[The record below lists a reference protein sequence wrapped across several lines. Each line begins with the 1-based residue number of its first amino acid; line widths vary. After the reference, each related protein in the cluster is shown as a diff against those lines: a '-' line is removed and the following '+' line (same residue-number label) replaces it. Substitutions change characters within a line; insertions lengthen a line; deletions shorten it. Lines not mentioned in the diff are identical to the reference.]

1 MKFKTFQVNMATV
14 HWSIRLGPM
23 FDVFAAGDEF
33 DKVRILLFV
42 ISFYNMTKK
51 SNILCLLMNVFIT
64 KTECENIKYL
74 QKLCFLQRV

>member
-1 MKFKTFQVNMATV
+1 MTTV
-14 HWSIRLGPM
+14 HWSIHLGPM

-51 SNILCLLMNVFIT
+51 AI
-64 KTECENIKYL
+64 
-74 QKLCFLQRV
+74 FLAFL